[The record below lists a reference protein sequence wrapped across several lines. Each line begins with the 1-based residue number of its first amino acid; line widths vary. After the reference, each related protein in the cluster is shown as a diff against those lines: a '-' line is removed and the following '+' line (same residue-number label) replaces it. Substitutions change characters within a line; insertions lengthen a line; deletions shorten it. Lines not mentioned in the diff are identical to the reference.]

1 MMLRTALPLAL
12 ITAALLAGC
21 NKPQTSDSEETASL
35 IQPVAKVVLGVAETA
50 AKGSHTGEQ
59 VVTATCSACHG
70 SGALGA
76 PKIGDNGAWAPRI
89 AQGLETLVKHA
100 TGGFNQMPARGGNA
114 DLTDEEITRAI
125 AFMANKSGA
134 NFKEPP
140 VAAASEAK

>member
-1 MMLRTALPLAL
+1 MMLRTALSLAL
-12 ITAALLAGC
+12 ISAALLAGC
-21 NKPQTSDSEETASL
+21 SKPQTPDSEETASL
-35 IQPVAKVVLGVAETA
+35 IQPVAQVALGAAETA

-59 VVTATCSACHG
+59 VVKATCASCHD

-76 PKIGDNGAWAPRI
+76 PKVGENGQWAPRI

-100 TGGFNQMPARGGNA
+100 VEGLNQMPARGGNP

-125 AFMANKSGA
+125 AFMANKSGGK
-134 NFKEPP
+134 FEEPP

>member
-12 ITAALLAGC
+12 ISAALIAGC
-21 NKPQTSDSEETASL
+21 SKPQTFDSEETASL
-35 IQPVAKVVLGVAETA
+35 IQPVAKVALGAAETA

-59 VVTATCSACHG
+59 IVTATCAACHG
-70 SGALGA
+70 SGTLGA

-89 AQGLETLVKHA
+89 AQGLDTLVKHA
-100 TGGFNQMPARGGNA
+100 VDGLNQMPARGGNP

-125 AFMANKSGA
+125 AFMANQSGA

-140 VAAASEAK
+140 VAEASEAK